1 MTVVDPKDAIIRMY
15 EDTSIIDDLQE
26 EPSITLLKWG
36 EGQLK
41 MMANRADDADVFN
54 EQTRDLRRI
63 MKSVNLIAGR
73 APDLE
78 DEQRRKAVRRLI
90 ERAQEMGYPPQFG
103 SIGPIVDSMDK
114 LDEHALVRALLA
126 LVETGD
132 THAPGGLKRSAPGS
146 VMDTAKDVASQAMDK
161 AQDALDALHQVT
173 KDAQEHNE
181 DQQDDANTGKRPPDI
196 DDIPGANRK

>member
-1 MTVVDPKDAIIRMY
+1 MTAVDPKDAIIRMY

-41 MMANRADDADVFN
+41 MMANRAEDPDAFN
-54 EQTRDLRRI
+54 EQTRDFRRI
-63 MKSVNLIAGR
+63 MKSINLIAGR

-90 ERAQEMGYPPQFG
+90 ERAQEMNYPPQFG
-103 SIGPIVDSMDK
+103 SIGPIVDSMDTIN
-114 LDEHALVRALLA
+114 EHARVRALIT
-126 LVETGD
+126 LVEAGD
-132 THAPGGLKRSAPGS
+132 THAPGGLNRSAPGS
-146 VMDTAKDVASQAMDK
+146 MMDTAQDVAADAMDK
-161 AQDALDALHQVT
+161 AQDALNALQQAASNM
-173 KDAQEHNE
+173 KDAAN
-181 DQQDDANTGKRPPDI
+181 DDDKPSTPPDI